1 MSMMRSTPAMN
12 ARPSNGIP
20 TLPSVASSTTKD
32 TPGTPAMPLEVTIR
46 VRTSSSCWLIDR
58 SMPYSWAM
66 KIAAMLWYR
75 VEPSRLNE

>member
-1 MSMMRSTPAMN
+1 MSMMRSTPAMK
-12 ARPSNGIP
+12 ARPSSGMP
-20 TLPSVASSTTKD
+20 TLPRVASSTTKD

-46 VRTSSSCWLIDR
+46 VSTSSSCWLIDR
-58 SMPYSWAM
+58 SIPYNWAM